1 MCGFGVFVMIMRLL
15 RIAGVVGICLI
26 IVLSL
31 VPGPYRPHTGA
42 PGNLE
47 HFVAYALTALVL
59 AWGWRSPAQWVGIII
74 TPFLLASGLELAQSL
89 VPGRSGDWMTA
100 VVSGFGAITGASL
113 GVIGLWTLGFP
124 LRRPARTVAA
134 HSLSKQ
140 GHRL

>member
-1 MCGFGVFVMIMRLL
+1 MCGFGVFAMIMRLL
-15 RIAGVVGICLI
+15 QIAGVVGICLI

-31 VPGPYRPHTGA
+31 VPGSYRPHTGA

-74 TPFLLASGLELAQSL
+74 TLFLLASGLELAQSL
-89 VPGRSGDWMTA
+89 VPGRSGHWMTA
-100 VVSGFGAITGASL
+100 VVSGFGAIAGASL
-113 GVIGLWTLGFP
+113 GVIGLWTLGFF
-124 LRRPARTVAA
+124 LRRPARTAAA